1 MVGVGSIGKK
11 NWRYQ
16 LKAYSMHFP
25 QRTLLNLI
33 IGFTEG
39 WKQWCPKTFK
49 NQLLKLQ
56 LSALKYFMEQSEVS
70 LAPASTLS
78 LNGPQS
84 RDYQSDR
91 LE

>member
-1 MVGVGSIGKK
+1 
-11 NWRYQ
+11 
-16 LKAYSMHFP
+16 MHFP

-39 WKQWCPKTFK
+39 WKQRCPNTFK